1 MVRVPGHVPET
12 RQTQGETVKTQLVLA
27 VVLLAGSGAVSRAA
41 AQAPDGPALYS
52 ANCKNCHGVL
62 GTAPKAMKA
71 KFPKIAT
78 FDAAFI
84 ASRSEDSIVKVLTKG
99 VGKAEDMKSFKDKL
113 SHEEMKAVAKHV
125 IELGKKAH

>member
-1 MVRVPGHVPET
+1 M
-12 RQTQGETVKTQLVLA
+12 KTQLVLA

-99 VGKAEDMKSFKDKL
+99 VGKGDEMKSFKDLLK
-113 SHEEMKAVAKHV
+113 HDEMKAVAKHV